1 VLLSLMED
9 SREEVSESV
18 DTTEELACQEAGMI
32 ESHPSESDAE
42 VEEEAESQEEELS
55 EAEESVSGNTVTSV
69 DGRKFSE
76 PETTTTEDSQTTRSA
91 HSL

>member
-9 SREEVSESV
+9 SREEDSESV

-42 VEEEAESQEEELS
+42 VEEEEQESKELVC
-55 EAEESVSGNTVTSV
+55 SVECKKVSV
-69 DGRKFSE
+69 
-76 PETTTTEDSQTTRSA
+76 
-91 HSL
+91 L